1 MKIRAMNPAKFLQ
14 TATSLLNLPTQ
25 FFLTRFARFALAS
38 LGAGWHMVCVVL
50 LLEGCAWWGFC
61 RTQLGSFRS
70 NYGVRRKLYLEANA
84 TEADFWSAANLYL
97 VNTAHTILGR

>member
-1 MKIRAMNPAKFLQ
+1 
-14 TATSLLNLPTQ
+14 
-25 FFLTRFARFALAS
+25 
-38 LGAGWHMVCVVL
+38 MVCVVL

-97 VNTAHTILGR
+97 VNTAHTILGRE